1 MRPPVVASSV
11 GGLIDTVVEDAT
23 GLHVRPAT
31 RTPWPPP
38 SARSSTTRAPRR
50 LRTRRRERAEA
61 RYTWHKVAAESERVY
76 ERLVAG
82 AANGL
87 AAPVAATGTDT
98 APVSN
103 EPVTITP
110 ATTTP
115 GARPDAP
122 DGPPARR
129 PRCCRTRRRGPH
141 DDHRAADRHPRAET
155 GSASVRTVVDHI
167 AASVPVIASLV
178 DHKDHI
184 AAWAD
189 DIAARLVAGRRLLA
203 AGNGGSAAEAQH
215 LTSELTGRFDGDR
228 PAYSA
233 ISLHAESSA
242 VTAIGNDY
250 GYDQVFARQVT
261 TAHARAGDVVVLL
274 STSGKSP
281 NLLRAAE
288 AARPSVPARSR

>member
-1 MRPPVVASSV
+1 
-11 GGLIDTVVEDAT
+11 
-23 GLHVRPAT
+23 
-31 RTPWPPP
+31 
-38 SARSSTTRAPRR
+38 
-50 LRTRRRERAEA
+50 
-61 RYTWHKVAAESERVY
+61 
-76 ERLVAG
+76 
-82 AANGL
+82 
-87 AAPVAATGTDT
+87 
-98 APVSN
+98 
-103 EPVTITP
+103 
-110 ATTTP
+110 
-115 GARPDAP
+115 
-122 DGPPARR
+122 
-129 PRCCRTRRRGPH
+129 
-141 DDHRAADRHPRAET
+141 
-155 GSASVRTVVDHI
+155 
-167 AASVPVIASLV
+167 VIASLV

-261 TAHARAGDVVVLL
+261 AHARAGDVVVLL

-288 AARPSVPARSR
+288 AARAVGARSIAMTGPGPNPLADAVDDAIRIEGPSANVQEAQLVLVHALCRAMEPALRRGGRR

>member
-1 MRPPVVASSV
+1 MT
-11 GGLIDTVVEDAT
+11 IEQQ
-23 GLHVRPAT
+23 
-31 RTPWPPP
+31 
-38 SARSSTTRAPRR
+38 
-50 LRTRRRERAEA
+50 
-61 RYTWHKVAAESERVY
+61 
-76 ERLVAG
+76 
-82 AANGL
+82 
-87 AAPVAATGTDT
+87 TGTR
-98 APVSN
+98 
-103 EPVTITP
+103 EP
-110 ATTTP
+110 
-115 GARPDAP
+115 
-122 DGPPARR
+122 
-129 PRCCRTRRRGPH
+129 
-141 DDHRAADRHPRAET
+141 ET
-155 GSASVRTVVDHI
+155 GSPSVRTVVDHI

-261 TAHARAGDVVVLL
+261 AHARAGDVVVLL

-288 AARPSVPARSR
+288 AARAVGARSIAMTGPGPNPLADAVDDAICIEGPSANVQEAQLVLVHALCRAMEPALRRGGRR

>member
-1 MRPPVVASSV
+1 MT
-11 GGLIDTVVEDAT
+11 IEQQ
-23 GLHVRPAT
+23 
-31 RTPWPPP
+31 
-38 SARSSTTRAPRR
+38 
-50 LRTRRRERAEA
+50 
-61 RYTWHKVAAESERVY
+61 
-76 ERLVAG
+76 
-82 AANGL
+82 
-87 AAPVAATGTDT
+87 TGTR
-98 APVSN
+98 
-103 EPVTITP
+103 EP
-110 ATTTP
+110 
-115 GARPDAP
+115 
-122 DGPPARR
+122 
-129 PRCCRTRRRGPH
+129 
-141 DDHRAADRHPRAET
+141 ET

-215 LTSELTGRFDGDR
+215 LTSELTGRFEGDR

-261 TAHARAGDVVVLL
+261 AHARAGDVVVLL

-288 AARPSVPARSR
+288 AARAVGARSIAMTGPGPNPLADAVDDAIRIEGPSANVQEAQLVLVHALCRAMEPALRRGGRR

>member
-1 MRPPVVASSV
+1 MT
-11 GGLIDTVVEDAT
+11 IEQQT
-23 GLHVRPAT
+23 GTREPAT
-31 RTPWPPP
+31 
-38 SARSSTTRAPRR
+38 
-50 LRTRRRERAEA
+50 
-61 RYTWHKVAAESERVY
+61 ES
-76 ERLVAG
+76 
-82 AANGL
+82 
-87 AAPVAATGTDT
+87 D
-98 APVSN
+98 
-103 EPVTITP
+103 
-110 ATTTP
+110 
-115 GARPDAP
+115 
-122 DGPPARR
+122 
-129 PRCCRTRRRGPH
+129 
-141 DDHRAADRHPRAET
+141 
-155 GSASVRTVVDHI
+155 SVRTVVDHV

-250 GYDQVFARQVT
+250 GYDEVFARQV

-288 AARPSVPARSR
+288 AARAVGARSIAMTGPGPNPLAEAVDDAICIEGPSANVQEAQLVLVHAFCRAMEPTLRRGGRR

>member
-1 MRPPVVASSV
+1 MTIEQQTGTV
-11 GGLIDTVVEDAT
+11 GEETTTE
-23 GLHVRPAT
+23 
-31 RTPWPPP
+31 
-38 SARSSTTRAPRR
+38 SARVV
-50 LRTRRRERAEA
+50 L
-61 RYTWHKVAAESERVY
+61 
-76 ERLVAG
+76 
-82 AANGL
+82 
-87 AAPVAATGTDT
+87 
-98 APVSN
+98 
-103 EPVTITP
+103 
-110 ATTTP
+110 
-115 GARPDAP
+115 
-122 DGPPARR
+122 
-129 PRCCRTRRRGPH
+129 
-141 DDHRAADRHPRAET
+141 DH
-155 GSASVRTVVDHI
+155 V

-184 AAWAD
+184 ADWAD

-250 GYDQVFARQVT
+250 GFDQVFARQV

-281 NLLRAAE
+281 NLLRAAQAAQAVGARTLAMTGPRPNPLAE
-288 AARPSVPARSR
+288 AVDDAICIEGPSANVQEAQLVLVHALCRAMEPTLRRGGRR

>member
-1 MRPPVVASSV
+1 MT
-11 GGLIDTVVEDAT
+11 IDQQT
-23 GLHVRPAT
+23 GLDEETTTA
-31 RTPWPPP
+31 
-38 SARSSTTRAPRR
+38 SAR
-50 LRTRRRERAEA
+50 
-61 RYTWHKVAAESERVY
+61 V
-76 ERLVAG
+76 
-82 AANGL
+82 
-87 AAPVAATGTDT
+87 
-98 APVSN
+98 
-103 EPVTITP
+103 
-110 ATTTP
+110 
-115 GARPDAP
+115 
-122 DGPPARR
+122 
-129 PRCCRTRRRGPH
+129 
-141 DDHRAADRHPRAET
+141 
-155 GSASVRTVVDHI
+155 VVDHV

-250 GYDQVFARQVT
+250 GYDQVFARQVS
-261 TAHARAGDVVVLL
+261 AHARAGDVVVLL

-288 AARPSVPARSR
+288 AARAVGARTIAMTGQRPNPLADAVDDAICIDGPSANVQEAQLVLVHALCRAMEPALRRGGRR

>member
-1 MRPPVVASSV
+1 MTISP
-11 GGLIDTVVEDAT
+11 TET
-23 GLHVRPAT
+23 
-31 RTPWPPP
+31 
-38 SARSSTTRAPRR
+38 
-50 LRTRRRERAEA
+50 
-61 RYTWHKVAAESERVY
+61 
-76 ERLVAG
+76 AG
-82 AANGL
+82 
-87 AAPVAATGTDT
+87 T
-98 APVSN
+98 
-103 EPVTITP
+103 TP
-110 ATTTP
+110 AGTV
-115 GARPDAP
+115 ADSVQVVR
-122 DGPPARR
+122 
-129 PRCCRTRRRGPH
+129 
-141 DDHRAADRHPRAET
+141 DH
-155 GSASVRTVVDHI
+155 V

-178 DHKDHI
+178 DHGEHI

-250 GYDQVFARQVT
+250 GYDEVFARQVR
-261 TAHARAGDVVVLL
+261 AHARAGDVVVLL

-288 AARPSVPARSR
+288 AARAVGAFAIALTGPRPNPLASVVDDAICIDGPSANVQEAQLVLVHALCRAMEPALRRGARR